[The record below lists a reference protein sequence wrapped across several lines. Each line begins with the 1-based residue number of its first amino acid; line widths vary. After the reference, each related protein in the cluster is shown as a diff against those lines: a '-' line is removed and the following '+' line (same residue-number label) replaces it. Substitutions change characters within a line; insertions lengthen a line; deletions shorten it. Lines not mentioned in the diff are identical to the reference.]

1 MKQIKKDIVVIG
13 GGPGGLATAITA
25 ARQGSSVL
33 LVERNGYLGGQ
44 LGSGL
49 PFLAFWDKKKR
60 QVIRGFAQEFTDRL
74 VREGY
79 SYGHEYCPHHLST
92 TLIDPFYAR
101 ILAFE
106 MVKEAGVEVLLH
118 CELSDVKTE
127 NGRITSV
134 TVTGKGQHVELLA
147 DIFVDGTGDADLAY
161 LAGAECEKGD
171 ENQMLQPPTLMFNL
185 GGVDIDRFADYLEA
199 HPEQLPHA
207 VIPNI
212 QEGYNADFIRN
223 TKSAIFLGLNP
234 LIEELRRKGECPI
247 SRDTVIFIKQ
257 PIPGQIAINTIRIL
271 NFDGSSL
278 EDLSRGEMEA
288 HLQIPKLIRMFKDN
302 VPGFE
307 NCYLSSINSSIGVR
321 ESRRM
326 KGLTVLSMED
336 AVNGVKPYDT
346 VALCGYFIDVHNGS
360 NSSTSR
366 VEIEEPFGIPYRV
379 LVSKDLSNLMVTGR
393 PISADHMTFG
403 ATRIMNVCMA
413 VGQAVGDAADMA
425 VKAGIS
431 PAEIDTDRL
440 REILLSQDAVLD
452 TENL

>member
-134 TVTGKGQHVELLA
+134 TVTGKGQHVELFA
-147 DIFVDGTGDADLAY
+147 DVFVDGTGDADLAY

-199 HPEQLPHA
+199 NPEQLPHA

-223 TKSAIFLGLNP
+223 TRSAIFLGLNP

-366 VEIEEPFGIPYRV
+366 VEIEEPFGIPYRA
-379 LVSKDLSNLMVTGR
+379 LVSKDISNLMVTGR

-440 REILLSQDAVLD
+440 REILLAQDAVLD